1 MRTRT
6 VKNIVALLIALIVFA
21 IAATFVYVY
30 VIDPLL
36 TETET
41 PDTPDDPDT
50 PGDTPVTPDLGDQ
63 DEPVGPNAL
72 TIATGGEIYGDG
84 DKCYFAEGANTFT
97 FSHSGATV
105 KISANPNCNFDY
117 SVDSQ
122 IYRWS
127 SVTDLST
134 AISLT
139 TSSDSFTATIPDGD
153 TIEALIARVH
163 AVDETSVE
171 VLSAL
176 PNSAPLF
183 KITVSCNGQTSTLTA
198 AYGFDVDSIELD
210 QSQIIFG

>member
-1 MRTRT
+1 MKTRT
-6 VKNIVALLIALIVFA
+6 VKNIIALLIALIVFA
-21 IAATFVYVY
+21 VAATVVYVY

-41 PDTPDDPDT
+41 PDNPDT
-50 PGDTPVTPDLGDQ
+50 PGDTPETPGDDPGDQ
-63 DEPVGPNAL
+63 DEPVDPNAL

-84 DKCYFAEGANTFT
+84 DKCYFAEGMNTFT

-105 KISANPNCNFDY
+105 KISANPDCNFDY

-139 TSSDSFTATIPDGD
+139 VSSDSFTVTIPDGD

-163 AVDETSVE
+163 AVDDTSVE

-183 KITVSCNGQTSTLTA
+183 KIAVSCNGQTSTLTA

>member
-6 VKNIVALLIALIVFA
+6 VKNIIALLIALIVFA
-21 IAATFVYVY
+21 VAATVVYVY

-36 TETET
+36 TET
-41 PDTPDDPDT
+41 PDDPDT
-50 PGDTPVTPDLGDQ
+50 PGDTPETPGDDPGDQ
-63 DEPVGPNAL
+63 DEPVDPNAL
-72 TIATGGEIYGDG
+72 TISTGGEIYGDG
-84 DKCYFAEGANTFT
+84 DKCYFAEGTNTFT
-97 FSHSGATV
+97 FSRSGATV
-105 KISANPNCNFDY
+105 TISANPDCNVDY

-139 TSSDSFTATIPDGD
+139 VSSDSFTVTIPDGD

-163 AVDETSVE
+163 AVDDTSVE

-198 AYGFDVDSIELD
+198 AYG
-210 QSQIIFG
+210 II

>member
-21 IAATFVYVY
+21 VAATVVYVY

-41 PDTPDDPDT
+41 P
-50 PGDTPVTPDLGDQ
+50 
-63 DEPVGPNAL
+63 

-84 DKCYFAEGANTFT
+84 DKCYFAEGTNTFT

-105 KISANPNCNFDY
+105 TISANPNCNFDY

-139 TSSDSFTATIPDGD
+139 VSSDSFTVTIPDGD

-171 VLSAL
+171 VLNAL

-210 QSQIIFG
+210 QSQIVFG

>member
-1 MRTRT
+1 MRNSS
-6 VKNIVALLIALIVFA
+6 VKNLIIALIALLVFA
-21 IAATFVYVY
+21 VAATIVYVY
-30 VIDPLL
+30 VIAPIIDNGGIDIPG
-36 TETET
+36 
-41 PDTPDDPDT
+41 PDDPDT
-50 PGDTPVTPDLGDQ
+50 PGDNPEDPNAPVDPT
-63 DEPVGPNAL
+63 AL
-72 TIATGGEIYGDG
+72 TISTGGELYGDG

-105 KISANPNCNFDY
+105 TISANPNCNFDY

-139 TSSDSFTATIPDGD
+139 TSSDSFTVTIPDGD

-183 KITVSCNGQTSTLTA
+183 KITISCNGQTSTLTA

>member
-6 VKNIVALLIALIVFA
+6 VKNIIALLIALIVFA
-21 IAATFVYVY
+21 VAATVVYVY

-36 TETET
+36 TET
-41 PDTPDDPDT
+41 PDDPDT
-50 PGDTPVTPDLGDQ
+50 PGDTPETPGDDPGDQ
-63 DEPVGPNAL
+63 DEPVDPNAL
-72 TIATGGEIYGDG
+72 TISTGGEIYGDG
-84 DKCYFAEGANTFT
+84 DKCYFAEGTNTFT
-97 FSHSGATV
+97 FSRSGATV
-105 KISANPNCNFDY
+105 TISANPDCNVDY

-139 TSSDSFTATIPDGD
+139 VSSDSFTVTIPDGD

-163 AVDETSVE
+163 AVDDTSVE

>member
-1 MRTRT
+1 MRNSS
-6 VKNIVALLIALIVFA
+6 VKNLIIALIALLVFA
-21 IAATFVYVY
+21 VAATIVYVY
-30 VIDPLL
+30 VIAPIIDNVGIDIPG
-36 TETET
+36 
-41 PDTPDDPDT
+41 PDDPDT
-50 PGDTPVTPDLGDQ
+50 PGDNPEDPNAPVDPT
-63 DEPVGPNAL
+63 AL
-72 TIATGGEIYGDG
+72 TISTGGELYGDG

-105 KISANPNCNFDY
+105 TISANPNCNFDY

-139 TSSDSFTATIPDGD
+139 TSSDSFTVTIPDGD

-183 KITVSCNGQTSTLTA
+183 KITISCNGQTSTLTA

>member
-21 IAATFVYVY
+21 VAATVVYVY

-36 TETET
+36 TET
-41 PDTPDDPDT
+41 PDDPDT
-50 PGDTPVTPDLGDQ
+50 PGDTSETPGDGPGDQ
-63 DEPVGPNAL
+63 DEPVDPNAL
-72 TIATGGEIYGDG
+72 TISTGGEIYGDG
-84 DKCYFAEGANTFT
+84 DKCYFAEGTNTFT
-97 FSHSGATV
+97 FSRSGATV
-105 KISANPNCNFDY
+105 TISANPDCNVDY

-139 TSSDSFTATIPDGD
+139 VSSDSFTVTIPDGD

-163 AVDETSVE
+163 AVDDTSVE

>member
-21 IAATFVYVY
+21 VAATVIYVY

-41 PDTPDDPDT
+41 PDTPEGDP
-50 PGDTPVTPDLGDQ
+50 GDQ
-63 DEPVGPNAL
+63 DEPVDPNVL
-72 TIATGGEIYGDG
+72 TISTGGEIYGDG

-105 KISANPNCNFDY
+105 KISANPNCNLDY
-117 SVDSQ
+117 SVDNQ

-139 TSSDSFTATIPDGD
+139 ASSDSFTVMIPDGD

>member
-21 IAATFVYVY
+21 VAATVVYVF

-41 PDTPDDPDT
+41 PDTPDNPDT
-50 PGDTPVTPDLGDQ
+50 PGDTPLTPGPGDQ
-63 DEPVGPNAL
+63 DEPVDPNAL
-72 TIATGGEIYGDG
+72 TISTGGEIYGDG

-105 KISANPNCNFDY
+105 TISPNPNCNFDY

-139 TSSDSFTATIPDGD
+139 TSSDSFTVTIPDGD

-183 KITVSCNGQTSTLTA
+183 KITISCNGQTSTLTA

>member
-21 IAATFVYVY
+21 VAATFIYVY

-41 PDTPDDPDT
+41 PDTPEGDP
-50 PGDTPVTPDLGDQ
+50 GDQ
-63 DEPVGPNAL
+63 DEPVDPNVL
-72 TIATGGEIYGDG
+72 TISTGGEIYGDG

-139 TSSDSFTATIPDGD
+139 ASSDSFTVTIPDGD

>member
-1 MRTRT
+1 MKTRT
-6 VKNIVALLIALIVFA
+6 VKNIIALLIALIVFA
-21 IAATFVYVY
+21 VAATVVYVY

-41 PDTPDDPDT
+41 PDNPDT
-50 PGDTPVTPDLGDQ
+50 PGDTPETPGDDPGDQ
-63 DEPVGPNAL
+63 DEPVDPNAL

-84 DKCYFAEGANTFT
+84 DKCYFAEGMNTFT

-105 KISANPNCNFDY
+105 KISANPDCNFDY

-139 TSSDSFTATIPDGD
+139 VSSDSFTVTIPDGD

-163 AVDETSVE
+163 AVDDTSVE

>member
-1 MRTRT
+1 MRNSS
-6 VKNIVALLIALIVFA
+6 VKNLIIALIALLVFA
-21 IAATFVYVY
+21 VAATVVYVY
-30 VIDPLL
+30 VIAPIIDNGGIDIPG
-36 TETET
+36 
-41 PDTPDDPDT
+41 PDDPDLPDDPDGIT
-50 PGDTPVTPDLGDQ
+50 ITKNDTTY
-63 DEPVGPNAL
+63 A
-72 TIATGGEIYGDG
+72 DG
-84 DKCYFAEGANTFT
+84 DKCYFAEGVNTFT
-97 FSHSGATV
+97 LSHAGATV
-105 KISANPNCNFDY
+105 AISANPDCNFDY

-139 TSSDSFTATIPDGD
+139 ASSDSFTVTIPDGD

>member
-21 IAATFVYVY
+21 VAATVVYVY

-36 TETET
+36 TET
-41 PDTPDDPDT
+41 PDDPDT
-50 PGDTPVTPDLGDQ
+50 PGDTPETPGDDPGDQ
-63 DEPVGPNAL
+63 DEPVDPNAL
-72 TIATGGEIYGDG
+72 TISTGGEIYGDG
-84 DKCYFAEGANTFT
+84 DKCYFAEGTNTFT
-97 FSHSGATV
+97 FSRSGATV
-105 KISANPNCNFDY
+105 TISANPDCNVDY

-139 TSSDSFTATIPDGD
+139 VSSDSFTVTIPDGD

-163 AVDETSVE
+163 AVDDTSVE
-171 VLSAL
+171 VLSTL